1 MARPRAA
8 SPQLSG
14 IVPGYVGVGLALG
27 LTISPASTDALN
39 IAATGERSEASGIT
53 QMTRQVGRS
62 IGLAVLGAI
71 IAGRESPA
79 AHTAHAARTALT
91 KGTADAYSV
100 AAALMTAVALAAF
113 VFVRHTT
120 ASDAEPA
127 IARRG
132 DRDGKAT
139 RGGRVNADDAGR
151 ARRGR
156 PRAGHGVLRAA
167 LRPDPLHRCRLRGAR
182 WDRVTI
188 VIDATETGGA
198 FDVVEVLVQPG
209 RAAPPHCHAF
219 AEWFHI
225 LDGALQ
231 FLTVSC
237 GALKPTAIVEQGGTY
252 VVPPWAPHALQNT
265 TATPVRFLLAGQP
278 GVMSSYF
285 VKAGVRIRDAQS
297 RPSVPP
303 PSPSALAELAA
314 RHGIHLL
321 DGSRA
326 PIAVSGAFEV
336 Q

>member
-1 MARPRAA
+1 MPMTPREHAVVDLEPVTA
-8 SPQLSG
+8 CFGPLSG
-14 IVPGYVGVGLALG
+14 PTRSTDVVYAVPGG
-27 LTISPASTDALN
+27 
-39 IAATGERSEASGIT
+39 
-53 QMTRQVGRS
+53 
-62 IGLAVLGAI
+62 
-71 IAGRESPA
+71 
-79 AHTAHAARTALT
+79 
-91 KGTADAYSV
+91 
-100 AAALMTAVALAAF
+100 
-113 VFVRHTT
+113 
-120 ASDAEPA
+120 
-127 IARRG
+127 
-132 DRDGKAT
+132 
-139 RGGRVNADDAGR
+139 
-151 ARRGR
+151 
-156 PRAGHGVLRAA
+156 
-167 LRPDPLHRCRLRGAR
+167 
-182 WDRVTI
+182 DRVTI
-188 VIDATETGGA
+188 MIDAAETGGA

-231 FLTVSC
+231 FLTASC

-252 VVPPWAPHALQNT
+252 VVPPWAPHALRNT

-285 VKAGVRIRDAQS
+285 ANAGVRIRDAQS

-303 PSPSALAELAA
+303 PSPSALAQLAA